1 MWSYNYST
9 PYLAHH
15 GILGMKWGVR
25 RYQNADGSLT
35 AAGKRRYKAD
45 ESYTLDTKSG
55 DKIRMVRYR
64 GGAGAEFLRR
74 ISPKIAEEQDK
85 TLNYKIYNSQGKTVG
100 SYQGY
105 LKSPEEFNTV
115 WADTKKNFRGRGYMQ
130 AVVQQGEAIARKY
143 GRTKMT
149 AELVGNSPDIHR
161 IVLDKQGYIKVG
173 EDKTKEI
180 MDLWGGLTFVEKH
193 L

>member
-25 RYQNADGSLT
+25 RFQNKDGSLT
-35 AAGKRRYKAD
+35 SAGRKRYGSD
-45 ESYTLDTKSG
+45 ESYTLNTKSG

-64 GGAGAEFLRR
+64 GGIKSALLRR

-85 TLNYKIYNSQGKTVG
+85 TLNYKIYDSRGKAVG

-143 GRTKMT
+143 GRTKIT

-173 EDKTKEI
+173 EDKTKEV
-180 MDLWGGLTFVEKH
+180 MDAWGGLTFVEKH